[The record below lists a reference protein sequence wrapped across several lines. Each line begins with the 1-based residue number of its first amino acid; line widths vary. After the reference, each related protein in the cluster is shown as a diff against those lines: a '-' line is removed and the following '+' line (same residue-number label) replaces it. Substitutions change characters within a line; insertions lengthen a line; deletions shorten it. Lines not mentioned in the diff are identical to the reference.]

1 MTDTTSPTASPAID
15 IASPVSPA
23 LPDAAADAAPQA
35 RSAATFEVLPLS
47 RELRE
52 TLAEI
57 GYTHPTPV
65 QIAVWEPATRG
76 QDAVVQA
83 RTGTGKTA
91 AFGLPIVD
99 HLVRRSMPQVQVLT
113 LTPTRELALQVS
125 REIERLGKRKNVK
138 VTAIYGGAPMQK
150 QVDEINDGAQVIVGT
165 PGRVLD
171 HLRRGTLDPKH
182 IKLLVLDE
190 ADEMLS
196 MGFEREVTAILD
208 SLPKD
213 RQTLLFSATLP
224 PDIERMAKKLR
235 KPEYVTLSGD
245 HVGALE
251 IEHFVYFVAGDK
263 LSALTRMIEVENPEG
278 AVVFCNTK
286 DETERVAQTLARQGY
301 DADWLNGDLPQS
313 DRETVMAKTRAGK
326 LRFLVATDVAARGID
341 ISHLTHVINFDYPQ
355 DSESYVHRTGRT
367 GRAGRTGT
375 AISLITPRDVGGL
388 YLLRLTYKI
397 RPVEKQIPSEG
408 ELRTRA
414 EADLVSML
422 AEAFASRT
430 VHPDDL
436 TLARRLLTHEQ
447 FDVIVAGL
455 LRDHLGARPDAQREA
470 TASRKATRMPPPPP
484 RPPQMPKPAPR
495 AERAPVVS
503 APVVS
508 APVERVPVARPAA
521 PVVSA
526 PVVSAPVVSAPVE
539 RVPVARPAATVVSA
553 PAVSAPVA
561 APASVRTA
569 AVPPFVAAVAAAAAP
584 PFVAAVAAAAAAPA
598 MPAAGREDRPRGEQ
612 PRWEQPRSEQQ
623 RGEQARG
630 EQARGE
636 QQRGEQQRGEQAR
649 GEQQRGEQQRGEQ
662 ARGEQARGEQQRGEQ
677 QRGEQ
682 QRGEQPRWE
691 QPRGEQA
698 RGEQPR
704 GEQPRVEQPRVEQA
718 RVEQPRDDRR
728 PRFDG
733 DRGPRPEGERGGQ
746 RGRGRDRGPA
756 PGPDAR
762 RGRGDHVPVSAAMG
776 SLEGDSNAAPT
787 RHADFTS
794 WQPAAEE
801 GDDEPI
807 LGSEAQAPR
816 RPHEARA
823 PYEARPAY
831 GGGQAERPREQR
843 DSREQRDQRE
853 PREPREPRN
862 QPREATPEAAI
873 VGGGAPA
880 ELDEDLAEIYVNVGR
895 RDGARASDFQRI
907 LTEVAGLDKAN
918 VRRIRVRERNAFV
931 SVRKQDLVGAL
942 AALSGATIA
951 GKTAGAEQ
959 ARERGADDPPAE
971 AARPLGG
978 EDTLPG
984 GQATEATAA
993 PAAAPAVD
1001 EAGGNDDAVPTGR
1014 SGG

>member
-224 PDIERMAKKLR
+224 PDIERMAKKLS

-526 PVVSAPVVSAPVE
+526 PVVSAPVE
-539 RVPVARPAATVVSA
+539 RVPVARPAAPVVSA
-553 PAVSAPVA
+553 PVVSAPVA

-612 PRWEQPRSEQQ
+612 PRWEQPR
-623 RGEQARG
+623 
-630 EQARGE
+630 
-636 QQRGEQQRGEQAR
+636 
-649 GEQQRGEQQRGEQ
+649 
-662 ARGEQARGEQQRGEQ
+662 GEQARGEQQRGEQ

-682 QRGEQPRWE
+682 QRGEQQRGEQQRGEQQRGE
-691 QPRGEQA
+691 QPRGEQARGEQA

-704 GEQPRVEQPRVEQA
+704 GEQA
-718 RVEQPRDDRR
+718 RGEQPRDDRR

-862 QPREATPEAAI
+862 QPREATPEVAI
-873 VGGGAPA
+873 AGGGAPA